1 MSGNACKQDQVLACH
16 VRAASHRIQAGVP
29 VPNVDEAQPDQT
41 SLSGKSRMPAL
52 PGAECLVVHLSNP
65 GSQAGEPSVSG
76 LGIGVLA
83 GMSYDKND
91 RANSMPVPCIVV
103 QP

>member
-1 MSGNACKQDQVLACH
+1 M
-16 VRAASHRIQAGVP
+16 P

-83 GMSYDKND
+83 GMSYDKKRQGEFD
-91 RANSMPVPCIVV
+91 ACALHSCAALT
-103 QP
+103 